1 MSAVLLVDDDDAFS
15 LLVAHAIRRSGLQIE
30 LHSVFDGDEAVQYL
44 GQEGKY
50 ADSTAYPFPSLV
62 LLDLKMPRMNGFE
75 VLEWKRTQPQLDSLP
90 VAIWSSS
97 GLAADK
103 ERALGLG
110 AVAFFEKPLRT
121 EGFIELLNN
130 LSVYYQLVP
139 SAAA

>member
-15 LLVAHAIRRSGLQIE
+15 LLVQHAIQQSGLQIE

-44 GQEGKY
+44 MRQGKFF
-50 ADSTAYPFPSLV
+50 DSAAYPFPSLI

-75 VLEWKRTQPQLDSLP
+75 VLEWKRTQPQLNSLP

-97 GLAADK
+97 SLAADK
-103 ERALGLG
+103 QRALELG
-110 AVAFFEKPLRT
+110 AIAFFEKPLET
-121 EGFIELLNN
+121 QGFVVLLNN
-130 LSVYYQLVP
+130 LKGLYQFAT